1 MLLLNTVQPLTVLL
15 LLTVSVLLIFLGK
28 EIKKPALPAIVLIA
42 FLVILVI
49 HAVQLSMPNY
59 EEFYVTIRYCMA
71 FELTMIL
78 VAFLSYLWVDDLTSK
93 FYKKKSVDN
102 SLDWFWKQ
110 I

>member
-1 MLLLNTVQPLTVLL
+1 MLVLNTIQPLTTLL

-28 EIKKPALPAIVLIA
+28 EIKKPALPALVLIA
-42 FLVILVI
+42 FLVLVVI

-59 EEFYVTIRYCMA
+59 EEFYTTIRSCMA

-78 VAFLSYLWVDDLTSK
+78 VAFLSYLWIDDVASK